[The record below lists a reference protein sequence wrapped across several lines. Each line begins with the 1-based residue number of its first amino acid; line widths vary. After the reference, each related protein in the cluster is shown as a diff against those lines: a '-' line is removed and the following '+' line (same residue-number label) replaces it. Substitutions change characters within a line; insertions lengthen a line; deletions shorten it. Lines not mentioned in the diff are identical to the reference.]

1 MGISVAAIGNVT
13 PNGLTGS
20 GMSMSDKNVLV
31 HMALSLRA
39 AAMPVNMLGRRMLC
53 MAVGWQPVDM
63 LRRMVHGAAELQQL
77 CSSVHFA

>member
-1 MGISVAAIGNVT
+1 MASLVVGCQRQT
-13 PNGLTGS
+13 E
-20 GMSMSDKNVLV
+20 NVLV
-31 HMALSLRA
+31 HMALSVRA
-39 AAMPVNMLGRRMLC
+39 AAMPVNMLGRMVC